1 MSNNDPVDSV
11 PLTLRGDDGHDWYV
25 IERRDL
31 DGRRWMER
39 EGPGIVALHTSARFS
54 NNADVEGNASEMLA
68 IADAIEKRG
77 EFSAKRCAVWFDGD
91 RALFESPRNSETPGV
106 VTVADADELAAQIRA
121 RLVPK
126 ETP

>member
-1 MSNNDPVDSV
+1 MDNNDPVDSV

-25 IERRDL
+25 IERRDH

-39 EGPGIVALHTSARFS
+39 EGPSVVALHTSARFS
-54 NNADVEGNASEMLA
+54 QNADVEGNASEMLA
-68 IADAIEKRG
+68 IADAIETRG